1 MSGAPTTIFMRQ
13 KRAVFGEAVET
24 FDVLAKAFGLPQKAF
39 EVPGLRPTPV
49 STGARHLMIPII
61 DLAALRAATM
71 ESTSTARGRSNPTI
85 SRRGPKVH
93 SPVGIRVDCK
103 GALETGHDAPASAQ

>member
-49 STGARHLMIPII
+49 STGARHLMILII
-61 DLAALRAATM
+61 DLAALRAVTM
-71 ESTSTARGRSNPTI
+71 ESTSTAHARFSTPAMGDREDPATGL
-85 SRRGPKVH
+85 RARQ
-93 SPVGIRVDCK
+93 SPNKR
-103 GALETGHDAPASAQ
+103 